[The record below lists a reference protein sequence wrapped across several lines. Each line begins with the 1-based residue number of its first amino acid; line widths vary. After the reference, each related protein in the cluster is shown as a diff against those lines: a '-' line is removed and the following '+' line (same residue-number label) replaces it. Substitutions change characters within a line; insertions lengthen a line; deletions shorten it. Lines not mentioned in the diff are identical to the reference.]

1 MAPRR
6 TKFFDPKDLAERA
19 LKGQLSSR
27 EAADLI
33 ARLLDLYP
41 PANPRRSDEAS

>member
-1 MAPRR
+1 MPTRR
-6 TKFFDPKDLAERA
+6 PKYFDAQDLAERA
-19 LKGQLSSR
+19 LQGQLSSR

-41 PANPRRSDEAS
+41 PGNPRQGEEQR